1 MLMNKMLMNKMLMNK
16 MLIRGVSKYINKNNI
31 NINRYLS
38 NITGTEFR
46 NSVIHN
52 RDKYLSPSLATFQ
65 AYDDPLVLTR
75 GKMQYVWDSDDK
87 KYIDLLGQN
96 LCISVG
102 HCHPKVT
109 EKAIEQM
116 NEMPHCTT
124 MYYHEKPALLGKKLV
139 EKMPPH
145 PSGEDWVVHL
155 LNDGS
160 EAVDLAAQMARVY
173 TGRSELYAL
182 NKSYHGLH
190 GYAAGLTAIG
200 KATQPCYN
208 SMFSSIN
215 HIPANNLE
223 VLENHIQ
230 FATCGKVAGIIM
242 EPLQG
247 YGGIFPLDKGY
258 MKDAFSLIKQ
268 HGGVT
273 IADEVQTGFNRCGE
287 TFWGFEMEHNDAIP
301 DIVTIAK
308 GMGNGIGIIGAVICR
323 RSIAEAFS
331 TKMFFNTYGSN
342 PVAASA
348 ALGVLEVMEEDNILE
363 NCSKQG
369 EHFTTKINELIEK
382 YPSVYKEIRGSG
394 LFQGLEIYGKT
405 EQESCENA
413 IELHRRTLQHG
424 VLIGRGS
431 AAGNVFRLQPPM
443 CIETHDVDR
452 VVEVLEIVG
461 DERVQELN

>member
-1 MLMNKMLMNKMLMNK
+1 MSRNLNKLNHV
-16 MLIRGVSKYINKNNI
+16 R
-31 NINRYLS
+31 RYLS
-38 NITGTEFR
+38 NKIDKKK
-46 NSVIHN
+46 VIYN

-75 GKMQYVWDSDDK
+75 GKMQYVWDSEDK

-102 HCHPKVT
+102 HCHPKVID
-109 EKAIEQM
+109 KAIEQM
-116 NEMPHCTT
+116 MKLPHCTT
-124 MYYHEKPALLGKKLV
+124 MYYHDKPALLGKKLV

-145 PSGEDWVVHL
+145 PSGDDWVVHL

-182 NKSYHGLH
+182 NKAYHGLH

-200 KATQPCYN
+200 KATQPSYN
-208 SMFSSIN
+208 SMFGSIN

-223 VLENHIQ
+223 VLENHIK

-247 YGGIFPLDKGY
+247 YGGIFPLDTGY
-258 MKDAFSLIKQ
+258 MKDAFELIKN

-273 IADEVQTGFNRCGE
+273 ISDEVQTGFNRCGE
-287 TFWGFEMEHNDAIP
+287 TFWGFEMKHNDVIP

-348 ALGVLEVMEEDNILE
+348 ALGVLEVMDEDNILE
-363 NCSKQG
+363 NCAKQG
-369 EHFTTKINELIEK
+369 THFTHKINKLIEK

-394 LFQGLEIYGKT
+394 LFLGLEIYGKT

-413 IELHRRTLQHG
+413 IELHKRTLQHG

-443 CIETHDVDR
+443 CIETHDVDK
-452 VVEVLEIVG
+452 VIEVLELVA
-461 DERVQELN
+461 DERMCDLHL